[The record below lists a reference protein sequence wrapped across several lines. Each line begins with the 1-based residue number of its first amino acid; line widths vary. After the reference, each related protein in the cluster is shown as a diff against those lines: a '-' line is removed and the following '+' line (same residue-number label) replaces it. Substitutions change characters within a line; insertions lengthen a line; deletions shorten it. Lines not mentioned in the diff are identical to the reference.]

1 MELGLRYLAHH
12 YFDHSMVSTHILGAA
27 DQLEW
32 RDTRTGIA
40 VAVPYKSSNCRHTTV
55 STDMLASLKRR

>member
-1 MELGLRYLAHH
+1 
-12 YFDHSMVSTHILGAA
+12 
-27 DQLEW
+27 
-32 RDTRTGIA
+32 